1 MQGYKSKENIKKK
14 RKISK
19 VFKCLVFHLILL
31 AFLPINTRVSGNTLQ
46 YEFRAIRTHPFIHG
60 QYAPCCVHVQYAPVL
75 ISHNTHQ
82 FEFMCSAYWSLCTC
96 NIDQVSIHGQY
107 ESYAYL
113 EQYAPTFIGY
123 KHSIHILGYIQS

>member
-1 MQGYKSKENIKKK
+1 MQQA
-14 RKISK
+14 
-19 VFKCLVFHLILL
+19 HILYSW
-31 AFLPINTRVSGNTLQ
+31 ATHTNWNSCAIRIN
-46 YEFRAIRTHPFIHG
+46 EFRAIRTHPFIHG

-123 KHSIHILGYIQS
+123 KHLVHILGIHPILGQCVLFGTLTATRLT